1 MSEGREREKRLQK
14 IFEEIITENTPNMEK
29 ETVSQLQEAQRL
41 RQDKLKEAHA

>member
-1 MSEGREREKRLQK
+1 MSEGREREKRFQK
-14 IFEEIITENTPNMEK
+14 IFEEIITENIPNMEK